1 MISRTLSADSQ
12 SIILLCSHLGLP
24 RQARSGP
31 IPLSVGEW
39 NELAGRLKASQWKRP
54 RLLLG
59 RTAEELR
66 AELAIDATLAER
78 LHTLLRRSGQVSI
91 ELEQL
96 VDRGIWA
103 LTRVDANYPER
114 LKRRLGPQRPPV
126 LFGAGPLELLSTPG
140 IAMVGSRDLD
150 PGGEAFARAF
160 AGRCAEAAVAV
171 ISGGARGADRVSMLG
186 ALEAGG
192 LAIGVL
198 ADSLEQTLRDH
209 DAAHF
214 IREGR
219 LVLITPY
226 HPAAGFSVGNAMGRN
241 KLLYCLADV
250 ALVISSAEGKGGT
263 WAGAIE
269 NARHMWVPL
278 FVRDE
283 AGAPAGNRALVS
295 RGGLP
300 LSPVDLPTRE
310 TLIPDL
316 LARAGGAEGRRGPA
330 VAEDDVEQTSAASL
344 QMRPAEST
352 NGAEPDPDPS
362 DLFSLVWPRIEPFL
376 AEPRTEQDVA
386 AAFGLELAQAKA
398 WLARAAA
405 ESRAHSLPK
414 RPRRYQRLAA
424 RLL

>member
-39 NELAGRLKASQWKRP
+39 NELAGRLKVSQWKRP

-160 AGRCAEAAVAV
+160 AGRCAEA
-171 ISGGARGADRVSMLG
+171 
-186 ALEAGG
+186 
-192 LAIGVL
+192 GV
-198 ADSLEQTLRDH
+198 
-209 DAAHF
+209 
-214 IREGR
+214 
-219 LVLITPY
+219 
-226 HPAAGFSVGNAMGRN
+226 
-241 KLLYCLADV
+241 
-250 ALVISSAEGKGGT
+250 
-263 WAGAIE
+263 
-269 NARHMWVPL
+269 
-278 FVRDE
+278 
-283 AGAPAGNRALVS
+283 
-295 RGGLP
+295 
-300 LSPVDLPTRE
+300 
-310 TLIPDL
+310 
-316 LARAGGAEGRRGPA
+316 
-330 VAEDDVEQTSAASL
+330 
-344 QMRPAEST
+344 
-352 NGAEPDPDPS
+352 
-362 DLFSLVWPRIEPFL
+362 
-376 AEPRTEQDVA
+376 
-386 AAFGLELAQAKA
+386 
-398 WLARAAA
+398 
-405 ESRAHSLPK
+405 
-414 RPRRYQRLAA
+414 
-424 RLL
+424 